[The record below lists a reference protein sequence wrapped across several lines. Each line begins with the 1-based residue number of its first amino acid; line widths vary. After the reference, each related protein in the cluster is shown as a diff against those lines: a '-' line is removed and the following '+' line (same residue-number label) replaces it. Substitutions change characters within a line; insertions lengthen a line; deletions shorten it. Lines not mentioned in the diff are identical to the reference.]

1 MRTRFLLAAGL
12 ATLAAGC
19 TQDKTFTRIDDSNPV
34 ISPGQIS
41 GRVCDASGKTWLQD
55 ATVYTHVK
63 ERGGDRVIE
72 TRIAYTD
79 RDGYFLLEELPG
91 EAEYDV
97 LIQFGGD
104 TLGDQQKYGLW
115 LGDGEDKV
123 LAEPDCF
130 DPLTIDVAI
139 ISGSYDSFELVL
151 SNMGFANYTEIDGLD
166 RSEVEGFLTDL
177 TAMQSYDIIFFN
189 GGHVEEGLIYEVQD
203 DEDEPGLG
211 GGEEVDT
218 GTIPVSEEVMDNIRA
233 YVEGGGS
240 IYASDWAY
248 DVVEQAYPDRLDF
261 VGDDNVPD
269 AAQLGEYD
277 LVSAAVSDA
286 SMGAWL
292 DKDYIEVEY
301 DLPVWPPIETASDS
315 VSVHLR
321 GDVTYR
327 QGTVTRNIPTAPMLV
342 SFGAGEG
349 KVVYSTFRVAKNANS
364 DVLQVL
370 QYMMYNL

>member
-1 MRTRFLLAAGL
+1 MRTRFLLAVGATVL
-12 ATLAAGC
+12 ATGC
-19 TQDKTFTRIDDSNPV
+19 KQDKTFTRIDDENPV
-34 ISPGQIS
+34 VSPGQIS

-63 ERGGDRVIE
+63 EGERVIE

-91 EAEYDV
+91 EREYDV
-97 LIQFGGD
+97 LIQFGD
-104 TLGDQQKYGLW
+104 ESLTEQQKTGLW

-123 LAEPDCF
+123 LDEPDCF

-139 ISGSYDSFELVL
+139 ITGSYDSFELVL
-151 SNMGFANYTEIDGLD
+151 SNMGFANYTEVDGLD
-166 RSEVEGFLTDL
+166 RGEVEGFLTDL

-189 GGHVEEGLIYEVQD
+189 GGHVEEYVIYEPVEE

-211 GGEEVDT
+211 DGGEEGDT
-218 GTIPVSEEVMDNIRA
+218 GTIPVSEEIMDNIRA

-261 VGDDNVPD
+261 VGDDSVPD
-269 AAQLGEYD
+269 SAQLGEYD
-277 LVSAAVSDA
+277 LVSAAVSDS
-286 SMGAWL
+286 SMAGWL
-292 DKDYIEVEY
+292 GEDYIDVEY
-301 DLPVWPPIETASDS
+301 DLPVWPPIETATDS

-327 QGTVTRNIPTAPMLV
+327 QGTVTRNIPTAPLLV